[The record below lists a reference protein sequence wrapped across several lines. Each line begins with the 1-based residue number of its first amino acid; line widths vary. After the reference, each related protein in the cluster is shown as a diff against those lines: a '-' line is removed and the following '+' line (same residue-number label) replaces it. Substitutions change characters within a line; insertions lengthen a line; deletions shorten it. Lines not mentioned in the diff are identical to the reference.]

1 MQIPVIRGR
10 ALTER
15 DTKEAPKVM
24 LINETLA
31 RRFFPGEDPIG
42 KRARVSVAD
51 DFSCE
56 IVGIVGDVKHRSLDA
71 EAGPE
76 FYLSYL
82 QSPVSAVSLV
92 TRTMVEDPTGV
103 VPSIRNEVTQL
114 DSDLPI
120 ADVRPMNDLLAES
133 VASRRFNML
142 LLAVFASLA
151 LLLAGV
157 GIYGVMAYSV
167 AQRTREIGIRM
178 ALGAQARD
186 VLRLVVRQGLYLV
199 IIGMTLG
206 VAGAFAVTR
215 VMASLLYGVSP
226 TDPVVFAFVA
236 CALCVIALFA
246 CYLPARR
253 ATKVNP
259 VVALRSE

>member
-1 MQIPVIRGR
+1 
-10 ALTER
+10 
-15 DTKEAPKVM
+15 
-24 LINETLA
+24 
-31 RRFFPGEDPIG
+31 
-42 KRARVSVAD
+42 
-51 DFSCE
+51 
-56 IVGIVGDVKHRSLDA
+56 
-71 EAGPE
+71 
-76 FYLSYL
+76 
-82 QSPVSAVSLV
+82 
-92 TRTMVEDPTGV
+92 
-103 VPSIRNEVTQL
+103 
-114 DSDLPI
+114 
-120 ADVRPMNDLLAES
+120 
-133 VASRRFNML
+133 
-142 LLAVFASLA
+142 
-151 LLLAGV
+151 
-157 GIYGVMAYSV
+157 
-167 AQRTREIGIRM
+167 M